1 LLDALLEKK
10 LILGGPI
17 LKGPAKFWWK
27 GEIVAMEYAYIV
39 TYTLEALKERLIA
52 AAEEVSEEEVPMISF
67 LLMEGNKRLLQFLGE
82 TLEK

>member
-1 LLDALLEKK
+1 
-10 LILGGPI
+10 
-17 LKGPAKFWWK
+17 
-27 GEIVAMEYAYIV
+27 MEYAYIV